1 MRIQQLSP
9 HVANQIAAGE
19 VIERPASVVKEL
31 LENALDAGATV
42 ITIDIGFGGL
52 NLIKIADNG
61 HGIDAEDLPLAIA
74 AHATSK
80 IKQLTDLYAI
90 SSMGFRGEA
99 LASIAAVSRLKLY
112 SKPAAQAH
120 GMLLQVD
127 ETGIHTEPCARTQ
140 GTTIEVCDLFFNTP
154 VRKTFLKSERHEYQ
168 AIELVVKQFALAAPN
183 IALTLQHN
191 QKLTLHL
198 SKTNCEASRLRRIK
212 KIFGQAFLSDAIFIQ
227 EAHADFTMYGWISQ
241 REYQRSQ
248 RDRQWVYLNKRLI
261 KDKLMLQAIGQAYQ
275 DILHPGR
282 YPSCILYISI
292 PPDQVDVN
300 VHPTKHEVRF
310 RQPRLVH
317 AMLVSGLANR
327 LHTEASTANHFHTVH
342 PPQKISHYPPP
353 SPAQSTEQGIAWQ
366 ILNSHFAILGLQDA
380 APYLVDIAKVNH
392 HYIANMLQTLPKPFP
407 HRALLVPVRIDI
419 ATSAY
424 SYIEQQREDLRNLG
438 IQFDFVSTNQIL
450 IRTMP
455 LHLPLL
461 DLQRFFMVVQ
471 TPDLKEGCTFS
482 PTEKITGRGNE
493 GIKSTQ
499 QLIACQTFDAY
510 NISPIERDTLLDYCL
525 QNWDTMH
532 KVEACLPLDVTTCQ
546 HMMRQI
552 RTCPS
557 TV

>member
-31 LENALDAGATV
+31 LENALDAGATA

-52 NLIKIADNG
+52 NLIKISDNG

-80 IKQLTDLYAI
+80 ITQLTDLYAI

-112 SKPAAQAH
+112 SKPATQAH

-168 AIELVVKQFALAAPN
+168 AIELVVKQFSLAAPQ

-191 QKLTLHL
+191 QKKTLHL
-198 SKTNCEASRLRRIK
+198 PKANCESSRLRRIK
-212 KIFGQAFLSDAIFIQ
+212 KIFGQTFLNDAIFIQ
-227 EAHADFTMYGWISQ
+227 EAHADFAMYGWISQ
-241 REYQRSQ
+241 RDYQRSQ
-248 RDRQWVYLNKRLI
+248 RDRQWIYLNQRLI
-261 KDKLMLQAIGQAYQ
+261 KDKLILQAIGQAYQ

-282 YPSCILYISI
+282 YPSCILYVSI

-300 VHPTKHEVRF
+300 VHPNKHEVRF

-327 LHTEASTANHFHTVH
+327 LHTEASAANPSHPAHT
-342 PPQKISHYPPP
+342 PQKMNHYPPP
-353 SPAQSTEQGIAWQ
+353 SPTRGTEQGSTLQ
-366 ILNSHFAILGLQDA
+366 ILNSHFAILRLQDA
-380 APYLVDIAKVNH
+380 TPYLVDIARIHH
-392 HYIANMLQTLPKPFP
+392 HYIASTLQTLPKPFP

-424 SYIEQQREDLRNLG
+424 PYIEQQREELRNLG

-455 LHLPLL
+455 IHLPLL
-461 DLQRFFMVVQ
+461 DLKRFFMAIQ
-471 TPDLKEGCTFS
+471 TEDLD
-482 PTEKITGRGNE
+482 E
-493 GIKSTQ
+493 GIKNTQ
-499 QLIACQTFDAY
+499 QIIACQTFDAY
-510 NISPIERDTLLDYCL
+510 NISPTERDTLLNYCL

-532 KVEACLPLDVTTCQ
+532 KIQACLLLDVTTCQ
-546 HMMRQI
+546 HVIRQV
-552 RTCPS
+552 RACP
-557 TV
+557 TPI